1 MSESF
6 QLCIISVQDVPA
18 SLSVRWI
25 YQLSKY
31 LAWMMALDYLHR
43 MSSAFFLLVCLV
55 NCWDRHWFKF
65 KDVLPMRNH
74 KVSRTTISS
83 ADCGSFVLFLVG
95 LKIACI
101 NLRQLLC
108 SPPYYLFGALIIRL
122 LVPVLDLDV
131 NRLLQSASLVQLGIF
146 DRDIQYFCVVIMSF
160 SLIYQSIH
168 I

>member
-31 LAWMMALDYLHR
+31 LAWMMALDYLHQ
-43 MSSAFFLLVCLV
+43 MSSAFFLLVCLA

-101 NLRQLLC
+101 NLCQLLC
-108 SPPYYLFGALIIRL
+108 SPPYYLFGALIIHVSL
-122 LVPVLDLDV
+122 YLYSTLTFTDFSSLHLWYNLV
-131 NRLLQSASLVQLGIF
+131 F
-146 DRDIQYFCVVIMSF
+146 
-160 SLIYQSIH
+160 
-168 I
+168 